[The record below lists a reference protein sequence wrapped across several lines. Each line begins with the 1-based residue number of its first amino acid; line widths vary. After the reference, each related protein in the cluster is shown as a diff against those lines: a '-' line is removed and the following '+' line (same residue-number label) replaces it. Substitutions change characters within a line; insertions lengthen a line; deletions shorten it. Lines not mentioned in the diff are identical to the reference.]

1 MLLKKVVIL
10 LVMVLSCI
18 LLFKSDDLY
27 SQDYINPINIDYQP
41 IESSSL
47 TRYNEDR
54 VVFQHIEHPG
64 SNSYNQ
70 DNSIASLLII
80 KNNQVY
86 LFRDGYEDAK
96 KIQLEGLAR
105 DWQRELPKDLWI
117 NKVNSKPDYI
127 RVSEK
132 RLEKL
137 LNVKE
142 DYVEKNFGNF
152 YRDIRNSVIHKYVTA
167 FRNLMRDRRESEM
180 QVVRTPITRH
190 AMSDTKD
197 PVKIASSVKAKAADG
212 TFYYAEDC
220 DGDEITETFYVNY
233 DDGFN
238 WGNKSGPNT
247 ILIYRNTAD
256 DIRQIMGKLCYEAY
270 YGTTDEE
277 ELILKNF
284 PKENEI
290 IEAFKLDKVTVQESQ
305 TKKSES
311 GTGKK

>member
-1 MLLKKVVIL
+1 MLIKKVVIL
-10 LVMVLSCI
+10 LVMVLTCI
-18 LLFKSDDLY
+18 LLLKADDLY

-41 IESSSL
+41 IEVTSL
-47 TRYNEDR
+47 TRYSENR
-54 VVFQHIEHPG
+54 VAFQHIEHPG
-64 SNSYNQ
+64 STSFKQ
-70 DNSIASLLII
+70 DNSKTSLLII
-80 KNNQVY
+80 QNNQVY
-86 LFRDGYEDAK
+86 LFCDGYDDAK

-105 DWQRELPKDLWI
+105 EWQREFPKDLWI
-117 NKVNSKPDYI
+117 NKINSKPDYI
-127 RVSEK
+127 RISEG
-132 RLEKL
+132 RLQKL
-137 LNVKE
+137 LNVNE

-152 YRDIRNSVIHKYVTA
+152 YRNVRNSIIHKHVTA
-167 FRNLMRDRRESEM
+167 FRNLMKDKRESEM
-180 QVVRTPITRH
+180 QVVRTSIARH

-212 TFYYAEDC
+212 TIYYAEDC
-220 DGDEITETFYVNY
+220 DGDEITETFFVNY

-238 WGNKSGPNT
+238 WGNKSGPNSL
-247 ILIYRNTAD
+247 LIYRNSQD

-290 IEAFKLDKVTVQESQ
+290 IEAFKLNKVTLQESQ